1 MSTIKSSSEDLTLN
15 ADGSND
21 IKFQSNGVEKASIS
35 SAGAFTSTTID
46 ATKLTGEK
54 RNFIIDGDF
63 TQWPDGTS
71 QTGLGALKTYVSAL
85 WFSQLSSTVGRGTG
99 SRDTD
104 VPTLAE
110 SGHQSAYSLKWD
122 CTTIDASPTTT
133 DLLSYVY
140 VITGSDYANLHGGKE
155 MTFSFWHKHTKTG
168 VQSGSF
174 QNSARNRSYIFTYEQ
189 TVSNTWEK
197 ATINFTTDTTGTW
210 LFTEADVGMRIS
222 LMILTGGSFSDTTAD
237 TWLAQDERGHDS
249 QVNNVDSTSNNMLF
263 SQFCLRFGNS
273 GEFTSPPVSTV
284 QDQVEYYYQSSYTNG
299 TAPGTVTGV
308 GGIQWL
314 AWAGSGQN
322 GHMNFARLS
331 RTMRATPS
339 ITMYSPGTG
348 ATGKGRND
356 STAADFDSGVGGSI
370 ENQKGF
376 RYDINTTLVAG
387 HQVRQHFIADARH

>member
-1 MSTIKSSSEDLTLN
+1 
-15 ADGSND
+15 
-21 IKFQSNGVEKASIS
+21 
-35 SAGAFTSTTID
+35 
-46 ATKLTGEK
+46 
-54 RNFIIDGDF
+54 
-63 TQWPDGTS
+63 
-71 QTGLGALKTYVSAL
+71 VSAL

-99 SRDTD
+99 SRVTD

-122 CTTIDASPTTT
+122 CTTIDASPATT

-174 QNSARNRSYIFTYEQ
+174 QNSARNRSYIFTYDQ

-222 LMILTGGSFSDTTAD
+222 LLIMSGDQFTDTTAD
-237 TWLAQDERGHDS
+237 TWLAQDERGHGN

-273 GEFTSPPVSTV
+273 GEFTSPPIATV
-284 QDQVEYYYQSSYTNG
+284 KTQVEYYIHRHDLNNSNGQELVMGAGRSSTDHDAYYRFPVRMRTIPAMSYGAAGTWSATGVAGGGTASTKHAPTVLGVSVTTNINVTNG
-299 TAPGTVTGV
+299 AAHLMARDGTDTCF
-308 GGIQWL
+308 IQ
-314 AWAGSGQN
+314 
-322 GHMNFARLS
+322 
-331 RTMRATPS
+331 
-339 ITMYSPGTG
+339 
-348 ATGKGRND
+348 
-356 STAADFDSGVGGSI
+356 
-370 ENQKGF
+370 
-376 RYDINTTLVAG
+376 
-387 HQVRQHFIADARH
+387 ADARH